1 MMVIVNPLFL
11 ITCPCI
17 TFAGWNLHFG
27 SLWLIK
33 SPLKVIAHMESPI
46 PAGLKEN
53 KGKHVII
60 KCFAGKIPLWLMKCL
75 GCANLSVYLSIYLP
89 IYLSIYLSI
98 HAYIYIYLCI
108 YMYIYIYISMHI
120 YIYISMHIYI
130 YAYIYLHVTSKITS
144 SELRRHQVMRTE
156 GIGEMAAVHWQ
167 AG

>member
-89 IYLSIYLSI
+89 IYLSIYP
-98 HAYIYIYLCI
+98 CI
-108 YMYIYIYISMHI
+108 YMYIYISMHI
-120 YIYISMHIYI
+120 YVYIYIYAYIYTYIYAYI